1 MFDETGRFVKKIADN
16 MLAGQGAMVIWNGT
30 AADEKPVET
39 GIYIFLITVFD
50 DKGKTRRWK
59 KVCTLIRE

>member
-1 MFDETGRFVKKIADN
+1 GRFVKKIADN
-16 MLAGQGAMVIWNGT
+16 MLAGQGAMVVWNGT
-30 AADEKPVET
+30 GADEKPVET